1 MMFEVL
7 VIDCGRKKHGISSI
21 EVVCN
26 SLDMFIF
33 LEFLLTTKL
42 LS

>member
-1 MMFEVL
+1 MFEVL
-7 VIDCGRKKHGISSI
+7 VIDCGRKKHEISSI
-21 EVVCN
+21 ETEYN